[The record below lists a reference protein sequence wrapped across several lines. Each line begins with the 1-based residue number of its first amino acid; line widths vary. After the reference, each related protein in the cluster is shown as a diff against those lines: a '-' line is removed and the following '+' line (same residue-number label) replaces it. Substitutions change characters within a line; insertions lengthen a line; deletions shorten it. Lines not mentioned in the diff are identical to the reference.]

1 MLKKCLYLGLMLIAI
16 ITAADIAA
24 AVGTD
29 MEGTHKGV
37 ACYTVRPAMNNSI
50 YPYFFGPASS
60 SPQECVVTYVNS
72 YISPGERKH
81 FTKNVT
87 QDIYFLN
94 VDLAWMNP
102 DVGLTLL
109 VFSPSGEQVGLFD
122 DGSDG
127 IVDQRINIDIFES
140 NGGYIDKGRW
150 DYYVI
155 YDRGVE
161 PTEFTI

>member
-1 MLKKCLYLGLMLIAI
+1 MLVAVIAV
-16 ITAADIAA
+16 ADEAA
-24 AVGTD
+24 AAGTD
-29 MEGTHKGV
+29 MEGTHNRV
-37 ACYTVRPAMNNSI
+37 ASHTARPAMDNGI
-50 YPYFFGPASS
+50 DPYFSSPASYGT
-60 SPQECVVTYVNS
+60 QECVVTFVNS

-81 FTKNVT
+81 YTKNVT

-94 VDLAWMNP
+94 VDLAWTNT

-127 IVDQRINIDIFES
+127 IVDHRINIDIFES
-140 NGGYIDKGRW
+140 NGGYVEKGRW

-155 YDRGVE
+155 YDWGVE
-161 PTEFTI
+161 ATEFTI